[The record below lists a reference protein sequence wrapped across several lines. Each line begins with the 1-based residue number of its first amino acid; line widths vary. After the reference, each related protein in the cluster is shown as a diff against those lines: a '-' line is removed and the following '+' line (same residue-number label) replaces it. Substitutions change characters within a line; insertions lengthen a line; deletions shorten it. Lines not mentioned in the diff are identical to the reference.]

1 MTGLS
6 AHFRKRKPGAVFALL
21 LVLCLM
27 LMLVSNRN
35 VVIKP
40 KQMGQSLFS
49 LVQMGFHGLGT
60 WFSDTWN
67 SIGELKKIRE
77 ELEQARI
84 KLLEYERVSR
94 SLTELRRENER
105 LKEQL
110 GFSRVLPYNQIPAQ
124 LVARDPGNEFSTLVL
139 NKGSRQGVAQGMPVV
154 AFQGGLQGLVGK
166 VVLVG
171 LTTATVKPITDISSH
186 VAARLQSSRYDGLV
200 SGGQVGSTGLVMR
213 YVNKLATN
221 EIQYGELV
229 ISSGLGGLFPQGIN
243 IGRVREMQARAYE
256 ASLTLEVEPIVDF
269 SRLEY
274 VFVLDVQKTGE

>member
-1 MTGLS
+1 MAGFTSHLS
-6 AHFRKRKPGAVFALL
+6 KRKPGAVFGLL
-21 LVLCLM
+21 LVFCLV

-49 LVQMGFHGLGT
+49 LVQMGFHGLGS
-60 WFSDTWN
+60 WFSNTWN
-67 SIGELKKIRE
+67 SIGELKKLQE

-84 KLLEYERVSR
+84 KLLEYERASR
-94 SLTELRRENER
+94 SLTELRRENEQ

-110 GFSRVLPYNQIPAQ
+110 GFSRALPYRQIPAQ
-124 LVARDPGNEFSTLVL
+124 VIARDPGNEFSTLVL
-139 NKGSRQGVAQGMPVV
+139 NKGSRQGVAREMPVI

-166 VVLVG
+166 VVLTG
-171 LTTATVKPITDISSH
+171 LTTATVKPITDTSSY
-186 VAARLQSSRYDGLV
+186 VAARLQNSRYDGLV
-200 SGGQVGSTGLVMR
+200 SGGQLGTGGLVMR

-229 ISSGLGGLFPQGIN
+229 ISSGLGGLFPQGIH
-243 IGRVREMQARAYE
+243 IGRVREMQAKAYE

-274 VFVLDVQKTGE
+274 VFVLDVGE

>member
-1 MTGLS
+1 MTGVTAL
-6 AHFRKRKPGAVFALL
+6 FRKRKPGAVFAFLFI
-21 LVLCLM
+21 LCLV

-49 LVQMGFHGLGT
+49 LVQMGFHGVGT

-67 SIGELKKIRE
+67 SIGELKKLRE

-94 SLTELRRENER
+94 SLTELRRENEQ
-105 LKEQL
+105 LKDQL
-110 GFSRVLPYNQIPAQ
+110 GFSRALPYKQIPAQ
-124 LVARDPGNEFSTLVL
+124 VIARDPGNEFSTLIL
-139 NKGSRQGVAQGMPVV
+139 NKGSRQGVRRDMPVI

-171 LTTATVKPITDISSH
+171 LTTATIKPITDPSSH
-186 VAARLQSSRYDGLV
+186 VAARLQNSRYDGLV
-200 SGGQVGSTGLVMR
+200 SGGQLGSRALVMR

-229 ISSGLGGLFPQGIN
+229 ISSGLGGLFPQGIH
-243 IGRVREMQARAYE
+243 IGRVREMRARAYE
-256 ASLTLEVEPIVDF
+256 ASLMLEVEPIVDF

-274 VFVLDVQKTGE
+274 VFVLDTRE

>member
-1 MTGLS
+1 MTGLR
-6 AHFRKRKPGAVFALL
+6 ALFRKRKPGAVFALL
-21 LVLCLM
+21 LVVCLV

-49 LVQMGFHGLGT
+49 LVQMGFHGVG
-60 WFSDTWN
+60 SWN

-94 SLTELRRENER
+94 SLTELRRENEQ

-110 GFSRVLPYNQIPAQ
+110 GFSRALPYKQIPAQ
-124 LVARDPGNEFSTLVL
+124 LIARDPGNEFSTLVL
-139 NKGSRQGVAQGMPVV
+139 NKGARQGVRRDMPVI

-166 VVLVG
+166 VVLAG
-171 LTTATVKPITDISSH
+171 LTTSTVKPITDPASH

-200 SGGQVGSTGLVMR
+200 TGGLVGSGGLVMR

-229 ISSGLGGLFPQGIN
+229 ISSGLGGLFPQGIH
-243 IGRVREMQARAYE
+243 IGRVRQMQAKAYE

-274 VFVLDVQKTGE
+274 VFVLDTGE

>member
-1 MTGLS
+1 MTGVTAL
-6 AHFRKRKPGAVFALL
+6 FRKRKPGAVFAFLL
-21 LVLCLM
+21 ILCLV

-49 LVQMGFHGLGT
+49 LVQMGFHGVGT

-67 SIGELKKIRE
+67 SIGELKKLRE

-94 SLTELRRENER
+94 SLTELRRENAQ
-105 LKEQL
+105 LKDQL
-110 GFSRVLPYNQIPAQ
+110 GFSRALPYKQIPAQ
-124 LVARDPGNEFSTLVL
+124 VIARDPGNEFSTLIL
-139 NKGSRQGVAQGMPVV
+139 NKGSRQGVRRDMPVI

-171 LTTATVKPITDISSH
+171 LTTATIKPITDPSSH
-186 VAARLQSSRYDGLV
+186 VAARLQNSRYDGLV
-200 SGGQVGSTGLVMR
+200 SGGQLGSRALVMR

-229 ISSGLGGLFPQGIN
+229 ISSGLGGLFPQGIH
-243 IGRVREMQARAYE
+243 IGRVREMRARAYE
-256 ASLTLEVEPIVDF
+256 ASLMLEVEPIVDF

-274 VFVLDVQKTGE
+274 VFVLDTGE

>member
-1 MTGLS
+1 MAGITTLV
-6 AHFRKRKPGAVFALL
+6 RKRKPGVVFGLL
-21 LVLCLM
+21 LVLCLV

-49 LVQMGFHGLGT
+49 LVQMGFHGLGS
-60 WFSDTWN
+60 WFADTWN

-94 SLTELRRENER
+94 SLSDLRRENEQ

-110 GFSRVLPYNQIPAQ
+110 GFSRALPYRQIPAQ
-124 LVARDPGNEFSTLVL
+124 VIARDPGNEFSTLVL
-139 NKGSRQGVAQGMPVV
+139 NKGTRQGVRRDMPVI

-166 VVLVG
+166 VVLTG
-171 LTTATVKPITDISSH
+171 LTTATVKPITDASSY

-200 SGGQVGSTGLVMR
+200 SGGQIGTGALVMR

-229 ISSGLGGLFPQGIN
+229 ISSGLGGLFPQGIH
-243 IGRVREMQARAYE
+243 IGRVREMQAKAYE

-274 VFVLDVQKTGE
+274 VFVLDAEE